1 MSNIGSRSRW
11 LVVQELITSRGGL
24 MRGALDRD
32 DRRSSRVKSSR
43 NCNHHIHAVPTKR
56 AAIFPHD
63 IQQQGPV
70 SAQYSGLIFQRGF
83 GPFPTI
89 TTTMDS
95 TEMIDITIL
104 HDGQPVTY
112 KWLSR
117 ELQVTAR
124 EAQLLLAKYVEDKK
138 AAGTAMVPLFCVT
151 VRDDRTGNR
160 QIALLTEAELGSLMG
175 APGQTIVGWHVYS
188 DKGLLQTIDRPTF
201 DTPSANHSLITCPG
215 ISLLARPTM
224 LAHLLA
230 GTTAPTFTQITTTS
244 APKKLAP
251 QKPSAP
257 ASAPAPAA
265 KTTPKVSGPARDFFG
280 SAAARAKKGSA
291 SALASSSTEN
301 AAGPSAAASSSSAPA
316 ALTKKDAPVKPAAKP
331 AAKPDAKPAPT
342 KASASKPA
350 TSKSAASSSTDTSI
364 RAAIRVTSRD
374 GVDADDD
381 DDFEPHR
388 VIEKKKR
395 IITDDDDE
403 DDDAEMA
410 EAAPAPPAIQD
421 LSELFDLDLPTAE
434 EPTAAGGEGEGQP
447 AEPAPAR
454 RVKRKRHVKQ
464 SHTYVDDRGRFV
476 TEDVVES
483 EEYSED
489 EVVMQPPL
497 AKMAK
502 LAVTPPAAAD
512 EASEAAPKAPA
523 KGKGKASKKG
533 GGEQKSLLSFFAR
546 K

>member
-1 MSNIGSRSRW
+1 MN
-11 LVVQELITSRGGL
+11 
-24 MRGALDRD
+24 
-32 DRRSSRVKSSR
+32 
-43 NCNHHIHAVPTKR
+43 PTE
-56 AAIFPHD
+56 I
-63 IQQQGPV
+63 
-70 SAQYSGLIFQRGF
+70 
-83 GPFPTI
+83 
-89 TTTMDS
+89 
-95 TEMIDITIL
+95 IDIAIL

-117 ELQVTAR
+117 ECQVTAR

-138 AAGTAMVPLFCVT
+138 AAGTVMVPLFCAT
-151 VRDDRTGNR
+151 VQDDRTGNR
-160 QIALLTEAELGSLMG
+160 RIAILTEAELGSLMG

-188 DKGLLQTIDRPTF
+188 VFKGEIKDKGLLQTIDRPTF
-201 DTPSANHSLITCPG
+201 DTPSANLITCPG

-230 GTTAPTFTQITTTS
+230 GTTAPTFTQITPTA
-244 APKKLAP
+244 APKKP
-251 QKPSAP
+251 VPSKLT
-257 ASAPAPAA
+257 ASAPALTPATKA
-265 KTTPKVSGPARDFFG
+265 VPKVSGAARDFFG
-280 SAAARAKKGSA
+280 SAAARAKKGPA
-291 SALASSSTEN
+291 SAASSSTES
-301 AAGPSAAASSSSAPA
+301 AAGPSSAVSSSSSSSSAPA
-316 ALTKKDAPVKPAAKP
+316 ASTKKNAPATKPAAKPTASTPAASKPAAKP
-331 AAKPDAKPAPT
+331 A
-342 KASASKPA
+342 SMSKS
-350 TSKSAASSSTDTSI
+350 TSSKSAASSSTDTSI

-403 DDDAEMA
+403 DEDAVMA
-410 EAAPAPPAIQD
+410 EAAPAVPAIQD
-421 LSELFDLDLPTAE
+421 LSELFDVDLPAAE
-434 EPTAAGGEGEGQP
+434 EQPAPGGEGETQL
-447 AEPAPAR
+447 AEPAPVR
-454 RVKRKRHVKQ
+454 RVKRKRHVKK

-489 EVVMQPPL
+489 EVAMQPPL

-502 LAVTPPAAAD
+502 LAVTPPATAD
-512 EASEAAPKAPA
+512 EAGEVVPKAPA
-523 KGKGKASKKG
+523 KGKGKASKKS